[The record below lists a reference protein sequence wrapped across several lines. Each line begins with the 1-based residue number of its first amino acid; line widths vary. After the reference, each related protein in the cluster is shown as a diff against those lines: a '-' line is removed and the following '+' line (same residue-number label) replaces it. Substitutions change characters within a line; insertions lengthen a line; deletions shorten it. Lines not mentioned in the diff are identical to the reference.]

1 MGESDQRDL
10 IRVLLNKHWR
20 VRAEVVGKQSVED
33 LLAAVEE
40 GTPPDEIFRSTEGG
54 RSFDMLQTLQVLA
67 QAAILLKACVEIF
80 NLLRTALGR
89 KPTAAEL
96 EEEVKAKGAL
106 NQVTDEGVKGMVPA
120 ILEDL
125 AHS

>member
-1 MGESDQRDL
+1 VGETDQKDQ

-33 LLAAVEE
+33 LVTAVED
-40 GTPPDEIFRSTEGG
+40 GTPPDAIFKSTEGG

-67 QAAILLKACVEIF
+67 QAVILLKGCLEVF
-80 NLLRTALGR
+80 NLLRATLGR
-89 KPTAAEL
+89 KPTSAEL
-96 EEEVKAKGAL
+96 EEGVKEKGVL
-106 NQVTDEGVKGMVPA
+106 NQVSDEGVRGKVPA